1 MTDDELPRP
10 FGPYLLLTR
19 LARGGMGEVFLA
31 KHGGLQG
38 FEKHCVVKTLRAE
51 LAAQDDFV
59 KRFTEE
65 ARVVV
70 QLSHRNVC
78 PVFDVGRANGQLY
91 MAMEHLIG
99 RDLRMLSGRL
109 TTAVAVHVV
118 GEVLEALDYAHRYID
133 TETNQPLGIVH
144 RDVSPHNVILG
155 VEGDVTLIDFG
166 IATTARSGPVNEGT
180 TVLGKLGYM
189 APEHARGDDTDGRAD
204 QYAAAVLLVELLTGA
219 GFFETLSRE
228 QAWLIAGQG
237 GHRPAAFAEL
247 DPVLRAI
254 LDRAL
259 EPVREKRFPSC
270 AAFGDAVVDWA
281 RSRGHVADARD
292 VRRLMAQAFPSL
304 AAEIRELSRTHADDH
319 APNHELVARTPGFET
334 IATTMMVAPTTAGF
348 GSSAAEAPATML
360 VRDRAK
366 RDRTAPLEP
375 VTAPRAAR
383 ARVVPFAAAA
393 LVGALIAGGAV
404 AALVP
409 RADTTEVIALPS
421 DAPTVSAVALVAPP
435 PINNA
440 LPRNELIAAA
450 DDDDDA
456 ATATLGD
463 DDEPNKPRNNIV
475 KPIATV
481 RPNAKLSADGKRDVS
496 YLSSSCM
503 TKVQCA
509 PELVAWSK
517 RRINV
522 AEAQQIAE
530 AAKDCARKCR
540 LAR

>member
-1 MTDDELPRP
+1 MNDDELPRP
-10 FGPYLLLTR
+10 FGPYLLLAR

-38 FEKHCVVKTLRAE
+38 FEKHCVVKTLRTE
-51 LAAQDDFV
+51 LAAQDDYV

-91 MAMEHLIG
+91 VAMEHLIG

-133 TETNQPLGIVH
+133 AETNQPLGIVH

-166 IATTARSGPVNEGT
+166 IATTARSGPVNEGNV
-180 TVLGKLGYM
+180 VLGKLGYM
-189 APEHARGDDTDGRAD
+189 APEHARGDDVDGRAD
-204 QYAAAVLLVELLTGA
+204 EYAAAVLLTELLTGA
-219 GFFETLSRE
+219 GFFDGLSRE
-228 QAWLIAGQG
+228 QAWLIAGKG
-237 GHRPAAFAEL
+237 GHRPAAFASL
-247 DPVLRAI
+247 DAALRAI

-259 EPVREKRFPSC
+259 EPDREKRFATC

-304 AAEIRELSRTHADDH
+304 AAEIRELARTHANDH

-348 GSSAAEAPATML
+348 GSSAVEAPATML

-375 VTAPRAAR
+375 STPPKRIA
-383 ARVVPFAAAA
+383 PFAAAA
-393 LVGALIAGGAV
+393 LVGALVAGAAV
-404 AALVP
+404 AVFVP
-409 RADTTEVIALPS
+409 RGDSTEVIALPPS
-421 DAPTVSAVALVAPP
+421 VAQAGQAVGQASLPAADSLAP
-435 PINNA
+435 
-440 LPRNELIAAA
+440 E
-450 DDDDDA
+450 DDDDDDV
-456 ATATLGD
+456 ATTAGGD
-463 DDEPNKPRNNIV
+463 DPRDKPRVV
-475 KPIATV
+475 KSSAAVAV
-481 RPNAKLSADGKRDVS
+481 RPNAKLSADAKRDVA
-496 YLSSSCM
+496 YLSSSCIA
-503 TKVQCA
+503 KVTCA

-517 RRINV
+517 KRINA